1 MNSLRKDHLE
11 AQLSQDYKF
20 LNNVRNRLRYTGDPR
35 EQGNLELT
43 IEEIEQRISNYEAEL
58 NSLKNKGLKTKNQL
72 ISEGCELLK
81 NGRLKEAENKFD
93 QAQRLDN
100 QLAEPWYWKAQVALA
115 DNNQPV
121 ALKYIEKALK
131 LDSNNLDCRVLQI
144 KILLL
149 SGGEHRQQAKEIAEE
164 VSNISSDLKAWVD
177 DLKNENVFSSLVI
190 TSRELEMKFPVSIS
204 EN

>member
-1 MNSLRKDHLE
+1 MHQHEQEELEKDLDFLKQLEEDLRCARDVRERRGFENNIKELKQRIHNRETELGLNPIHNVKPKDQLIVEGCKLLESKKLDEAERKFNE
-11 AQLSQDYKF
+11 AQR
-20 LNNVRNRLRYTGDPR
+20 RNH
-35 EQGNLELT
+35 
-43 IEEIEQRISNYEAEL
+43 
-58 NSLKNKGLKTKNQL
+58 NS
-72 ISEGCELLK
+72 S
-81 NGRLKEAENKFD
+81 
-93 QAQRLDN
+93 
-100 QLAEPWYWKAQVALA
+100 EPWYWKAQVAVA

-164 VSNISSDLKAWVD
+164 VANISSDLKAWVD
-177 DLKNENVFSSLVI
+177 HLENENVFSSLVI